1 MSSNEDNIIV
11 LNIILLG
18 DSSVGKTSLL
28 KKYIDDVF
36 EETYMSTIGVD
47 FKEKKISLNDLK
59 VNLKI
64 WDSAGQERFK
74 SIAKTFIKGADGIMF
89 VYDITHS
96 ETLDNLKSWIIQ
108 SEDSTE
114 KSKII
119 IGNKGDKEDNRQVSE
134 DSLKNFC
141 EAQKIKGIEV
151 SAKLGTNVKVAFE
164 TLVQLIFEG
173 KTKEDIINKY
183 GKGNLK
189 KVKLRNVRNK
199 KKRCCR
205 YSN

>member
-1 MSSNEDNIIV
+1 MSSNEDNID

-28 KKYIDDVF
+28 KKYIDDQF
-36 EETYMSTIGVD
+36 EEAYMSTIGVD
-47 FKEKKISLNDLK
+47 FKEKKISLNELN
-59 VNLKI
+59 VSLKI

-74 SIAKTFIKGADGIMF
+74 SIAKTFIKNADGIMF

-96 ETLDNLKSWIIQ
+96 ETLDNLKSWIRQ
-108 SEDSTE
+108 SEDLTE
-114 KSKII
+114 KYKII
-119 IGNKGDKEDNRQVSE
+119 IGNKGDIGDKRQVSE

-141 EAQKIKGIEV
+141 KAQKIKGIEV

-183 GKGNLK
+183 GRRNLK
-189 KVKLRNVRNK
+189 KLKLRNVRNK

>member
-11 LNIILLG
+11 LNIILLW

-89 VYDITHS
+89 VYDITH
-96 ETLDNLKSWIIQ
+96 
-108 SEDSTE
+108 
-114 KSKII
+114 
-119 IGNKGDKEDNRQVSE
+119 
-134 DSLKNFC
+134 
-141 EAQKIKGIEV
+141 
-151 SAKLGTNVKVAFE
+151 
-164 TLVQLIFEG
+164 
-173 KTKEDIINKY
+173 
-183 GKGNLK
+183 
-189 KVKLRNVRNK
+189 
-199 KKRCCR
+199 
-205 YSN
+205 

>member
-1 MSSNEDNIIV
+1 MSSNEDNIN

-28 KKYIDDVF
+28 KKYIDDQF
-36 EETYMSTIGVD
+36 EEAYMSTIGVD
-47 FKEKKISLNDLK
+47 FKEKKISLNELN
-59 VNLKI
+59 VSLKI

-74 SIAKTFIKGADGIMF
+74 SIAKTFIKSADGIMF

-96 ETLDNLKSWIIQ
+96 ETLDNLKSWIRQ
-108 SEDSTE
+108 SEDSTG
-114 KSKII
+114 KYKII
-119 IGNKGDKEDNRQVSE
+119 IGNKGDIGDKRQVSE

-141 EAQKIKGIEV
+141 KAQKIKGIEV

-183 GKGNLK
+183 GRRNLK
-189 KVKLRNVRNK
+189 KLKLRNVRNK
-199 KKRCCR
+199 KKRCCG